1 MENKSNGNVITRLF
15 DLLREGSVNYAIA
28 NSGSVKGRTN
38 EKNRA
43 GQAYLYKRLGLESE
57 VFEIKMNGRVY
68 TAALQQAVNTALR
81 RYPYLTVKFAE
92 KDGDFYFIENT
103 IPLIVKETST
113 LRPLGGLKTNYH
125 LIDVT
130 CKGNS
135 IFVSFHHALCD
146 GEGIKP
152 FIETLLYYYCQ
163 TRYNNMRKKPIPGI
177 RLANEAL
184 LEGET
189 KDPFLEIY
197 EVADSKPLKLSRDGF
212 ALDENVKID
221 GDTYYRYELLVGR
234 DEFLAFAKANNAT
247 PSIALG
253 LVMNQAIKNL
263 YPDFDK
269 PIICN
274 MALNIRRALACE
286 NTFKNCVKSVSFP
299 YLREFSEL
307 PLSEQATE
315 YRRLLDIQRSEDYV
329 KKEVNGM
336 VGLFQKLDE
345 LRSYDEKKQVMSFF
359 EDTLLNTYVTSYVGQ
374 FNLGYNEERVES
386 IHLYNSGTTGLG
398 ISMCAAGKYFAL
410 DFKQSFPSD
419 RYVTEF
425 TAVMR
430 SRRLDCKVSECIEFK
445 TPTDSLM
452 KRRKSAESRRRAF
465 VSGK

>member
-1 MENKSNGNVITRLF
+1 MEAQARGNAITRLF
-15 DLLREGSVNYAIA
+15 DLLHEQTVNYAIS
-28 NSGSVKGRTN
+28 NSGSVKGQNN

-43 GQAYLYKRLGLESE
+43 GQSYLYKRLGSESE
-57 VFEIKMNGRVY
+57 VFEIKMNSRVY
-68 TAALQQAVNTALR
+68 IAALQQSVNMSLQ

-92 KDGDFYFIENT
+92 KDGDFYFIENP
-103 IPLIVKETST
+103 IPLTVKESSA

-152 FIETLLYYYCQ
+152 FIETLLYYYCR
-163 TRYNNMRKKPIPGI
+163 TRYHNTENELIPGI

-184 LEGET
+184 LDGET
-189 KDPFLEIY
+189 TDPFLEFY
-197 EVADSKPLKLSRDGF
+197 EVAENEFPKVSRDGF
-212 ALDENVKID
+212 SLDENVKID
-221 GDTYYRYELLVGR
+221 GDTYYRYELLVGH
-234 DEFLAFAKANNAT
+234 DEFLAFTKANNAT
-247 PSIALG
+247 PSIALA
-253 LVMNQAIKNL
+253 LTMNRAVKNL

-274 MALNIRRALACE
+274 MASSIRRALVCE
-286 NTFKNCVKSVSFP
+286 NTFKNCVKSISFP
-299 YLREFSEL
+299 YSLEFSEL

-315 YRRLLDIQRSEDYV
+315 YRRLLDAQRSEDYV

-336 VGLFQKLDE
+336 IGLFQKLDT
-345 LRSYDEKKQVMSFF
+345 LPSYDGKQQIMSFF
-359 EDTLLNTYVTSYVGQ
+359 EDTLLDTYVTSYVGQ
-374 FNLGYNEERVES
+374 FNLGYNEEHVES

-398 ISMCAAGKYFAL
+398 ISMCATEKYFIL

-425 TAVMR
+425 ADVLR
-430 SRRLDCKVSECIEFK
+430 SYQLDCRVSECIEFK

-452 KRRKSAESRRRAF
+452 KRGS
-465 VSGK
+465 VN